1 MGHSSQFLRTNSKIR
16 GIFAPHIPP
25 VWTAY
30 LGFSY
35 QILDLEIFSMYH
47 FLDNESKYYIFFF
60 VL

>member
-1 MGHSSQFLRTNSKIR
+1 M
-16 GIFAPHIPP
+16 PHIPS

-35 QILDLEIFSMYH
+35 QSLLDLEIFSMYH
-47 FLDNESKYYIFFF
+47 FLDNESKYYIFLF